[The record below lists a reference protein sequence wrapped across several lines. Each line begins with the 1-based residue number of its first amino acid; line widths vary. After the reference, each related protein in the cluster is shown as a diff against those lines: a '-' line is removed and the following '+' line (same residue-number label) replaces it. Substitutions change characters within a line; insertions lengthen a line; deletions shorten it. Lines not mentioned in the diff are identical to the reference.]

1 LGFVSSSEAEE
12 GVDMEILFGRMR
24 TVGGDDGGARKLIQV
39 NC

>member
-1 LGFVSSSEAEE
+1 
-12 GVDMEILFGRMR
+12 MEILFGRMR